1 MDTDPDKVEWLT
13 IREAA
18 TRVDKSA
25 KTIRRAVTAGTIVGQ
40 RSGDAKNAPWL
51 VSSVS
56 LADQYPGTPTL
67 PEGTVAVLAE
77 QLTTAMQLMNDAN
90 TRAIEATERAAVAET
105 VADHMREVNSDQRD
119 TIADLRD
126 QLETAQAE
134 PQKRRRWWRR

>member
-25 KTIRRAVTAGTIVGQ
+25 KTIRRAVTTGAIVGQ
-40 RSGDAKNAPWL
+40 RSGDAANAPWL

-56 LADQYPGTPTL
+56 LADQYPGPPTL
-67 PEGTVAVLAE
+67 PEGTTAVLAE
-77 QLTTAMQLMNDAN
+77 QLTAAMQLMNEAN
-90 TRAIEATERAAVAET
+90 TRAMEATERAAVAET
-105 VADHMREVNSDQRD
+105 VAEHMRT

-126 QLETAQAE
+126 QLQTVQTE
-134 PQKRRRWWRR
+134 PQKRRGWWRR

>member
-25 KTIRRAVTAGTIVGQ
+25 KTIRRAVTTGSIVAQ

-67 PEGTVAVLAE
+67 PEGTTAVLAE
-77 QLTTAMQLMNDAN
+77 QLSTALQMMSDAN
-90 TRAIEATERAAVAET
+90 TQAMEATERAAIAET
-105 VADHMREVNSDQRD
+105 VARHLREA
-119 TIADLRD
+119 IADLRD
-126 QLETAQAE
+126 QLETAQAK
-134 PQKRRRWWRR
+134 PQKRRGWWRR